1 MYNVPN
7 VLKASPSSK
16 PPQGCC
22 HSKGTWNCCVA
33 TAVFGVIFLVLGI
46 VVLLVGEP
54 LPEQKVEDSMAIEPN
69 SDRLRSW
76 LMPPV
81 QVLICLNIK
90 LFHSILLFWT
100 SVMPHDA

>member
-1 MYNVPN
+1 MYNVPD

-54 LPEQKVEDSMAIEPN
+54 LLEQKVEDSMAIEPN